1 MADRSIIILAR
12 ISDRIT
18 VEEWPGQTFWRWVV
32 ATELPAGHSSRCRS
46 IQAYTTKAGALRAGR
61 RRTKCPTKP

>member
-1 MADRSIIILAR
+1 MNTIIILAR

-32 ATELPAGHSSRCRS
+32 ATELPSGHSSRRRD
-46 IQAYTTKAGALRAGR
+46 IRAYASKASALRAGR
-61 RRTKCPTKP
+61 RRK